1 MGFLNPIPFT
11 FQIVNLDFFRKTPAD
26 MAGVAKR
33 QQKYSKSRPCENVPA
48 NICTFAIL
56 KSLQIDFFYL
66 KKTDGQAFLSEEV
79 QKSSL
84 GFNEK
89 DSVFAAIPPF
99 SIYIQSYFTQY
110 LAYVL
115 NLGASSYRYENNL
128 IHKSHCADVG
138 LLVPPQQQ

>member
-1 MGFLNPIPFT
+1 MWKFS
-11 FQIVNLDFFRKTPAD
+11 
-26 MAGVAKR
+26 
-33 QQKYSKSRPCENVPA
+33 SKHLHFCNFESSTNW
-48 NICTFAIL
+48 L
-56 KSLQIDFFYL
+56 FYL
-66 KKTDGQAFLSEEV
+66 KKTDGQAFWSEKV

-84 GFNEK
+84 DFNEK
-89 DSVFAAIPPF
+89 DSIFAAIPPF

-115 NLGASSYRYENNL
+115 NLGASSYQNENNL